1 MTALFK
7 KLGLAA
13 LVTIAAAV
21 GTMST
26 ASAGADFGWGVYIGG
41 AGPGYDRDYRPGH
54 GEWGRGEWG
63 HGRRHH
69 RPEFC
74 APGHAVEKARWNGLR
89 RAHVQDVT
97 PRRVVVGGFRHG
109 GFDRMVFANVRGCP
123 VIRY

>member
-13 LVTIAAAV
+13 LVTVAAAV
-21 GTMST
+21 GGMST
-26 ASAGADFGWGVYIGG
+26 ANAGGDFGWGVYIGG
-41 AGPGYDRDYRPGH
+41 GPGPGYDRDYRH
-54 GEWGRGEWG
+54 GDREWG